1 MRTQPLALQIVND
14 EGARPG
20 AKPGEDPN
28 PCSPLNPQQ
37 TPWSWAGQPLRA
49 LIRIRV
55 PEHSKYRTIAWHL
68 A

>member
-14 EGARPG
+14 KDARPG

-37 TPWSWAGQPLRA
+37 TP
-49 LIRIRV
+49 
-55 PEHSKYRTIAWHL
+55 
-68 A
+68 